1 MLNKY
6 YSNNNSIR
14 NLLLINI
21 QAIIMKTLNRKIL
34 IKKLTLLCA
43 ALVLTNS
50 VYAEN
55 TAPLVK
61 PNIVYILADDMGH
74 GDIQALAPQ
83 GKILSKNLDRIAEEG
98 IAFTQAYSGS
108 SICTPTRYGIMTGR
122 YPWREKVQLASNYGS
137 RIMPEG
143 QKTVA
148 TFLRSQGYKTL
159 MVGKWHLGT
168 SWTMKDG
175 SVMKSRTSMS
185 ARANKVKDKQIDFNA
200 PFYGGPTDHGFDSWF
215 GIAGSLDFAPY
226 VYLVDNKASKVPTE
240 RLDHRHRFG
249 NRAGFADP
257 DLQPSQVMG
266 EFTQRTVALIEKQK
280 KDEPF
285 FLYMPL
291 TAPHSPVVPS
301 EAFKGLSKL
310 GPHADF
316 RMEVDWSVGQ
326 VLNALDR
333 AGLSDNTIV
342 IFTADNGTH
351 PGATT
356 SLKNVGHDSHD
367 GRSGE
372 KATLLEGGHRVPFL
386 VKWPEGIKGKL
397 NRRENANI
405 TLEDFIATTADILGQ
420 PTPSYAVDSVSF
432 LPQLKNKISP
442 VGERDVIISS
452 LQDILIARD
461 SEWKLTYNSLAE
473 IINRRQGGK
482 ELREKLHN
490 GGFTPKNSEPWHKHV
505 TLFNLKEDQRETVNV
520 AKQNPEIV
528 ARIHAA
534 VQKAIKDESTIS
546 TLKNP
551 KINWKVN
558 HGLIDDQQRRL
569 AILDTFLIKQNT
581 K

>member
-175 SVMKSRTSMS
+175 SVM
-185 ARANKVKDKQIDFNA
+185 
-200 PFYGGPTDHGFDSWF
+200 
-215 GIAGSLDFAPY
+215 
-226 VYLVDNKASKVPTE
+226 
-240 RLDHRHRFG
+240 
-249 NRAGFADP
+249 
-257 DLQPSQVMG
+257 
-266 EFTQRTVALIEKQK
+266 
-280 KDEPF
+280 
-285 FLYMPL
+285 
-291 TAPHSPVVPS
+291 
-301 EAFKGLSKL
+301 
-310 GPHADF
+310 
-316 RMEVDWSVGQ
+316 EV
-326 VLNALDR
+326 
-333 AGLSDNTIV
+333 
-342 IFTADNGTH
+342 
-351 PGATT
+351 
-356 SLKNVGHDSHD
+356 
-367 GRSGE
+367 
-372 KATLLEGGHRVPFL
+372 
-386 VKWPEGIKGKL
+386 
-397 NRRENANI
+397 
-405 TLEDFIATTADILGQ
+405 
-420 PTPSYAVDSVSF
+420 
-432 LPQLKNKISP
+432 
-442 VGERDVIISS
+442 
-452 LQDILIARD
+452 
-461 SEWKLTYNSLAE
+461 
-473 IINRRQGGK
+473 
-482 ELREKLHN
+482 
-490 GGFTPKNSEPWHKHV
+490 
-505 TLFNLKEDQRETVNV
+505 
-520 AKQNPEIV
+520 
-528 ARIHAA
+528 
-534 VQKAIKDESTIS
+534 
-546 TLKNP
+546 
-551 KINWKVN
+551 
-558 HGLIDDQQRRL
+558 
-569 AILDTFLIKQNT
+569 
-581 K
+581 